1 MSHNPDVTPP
11 ALREAF
17 YFLSTAQEVPDA
29 GLLDDLVRRYPQF
42 GEELTDFA
50 IAVAIDALRGDHV
63 VEAAESGVD
72 PTSVSPAVSR
82 AMSHFQNRLYAV
94 TTEEV
99 KEGTAHANVAEA
111 PNPFSG
117 LARSEFRALA
127 SRLNASAVFI
137 GKLRDRQID
146 PATMTPGFQ
155 RRVADELKAPLD
167 VVVAHFAARPAA
179 PSGQFFKAEGKPST
193 SAQQSFEEAVKNS
206 GLNEAQQKSLLE
218 L

>member
-29 GLLDDLVRRYPQF
+29 RLLDDLVRRYPQF

-82 AMSHFQNRLYAV
+82 TMSHFQNRLYAV
-94 TTEEV
+94 TTEEA
-99 KEGTAHANVAEA
+99 KERTAHANVVEA